1 MKETPNLEY
10 IKELAGGAKS
20 FEDKFIAIIK
30 AEFPNEK
37 REYLKNLHEK
47 KYRETSENVH
57 KLKHKLNILGL
68 QQGYRLAVRHEEDLR
83 YEDAKLKDEFVA
95 ILDVIEDFIQTL

>member
-20 FEDKFIAIIK
+20 FEEKFISIIK

-37 REYLKNLHEK
+37 EQYLQNLKDK

-68 QQGYRLAVRHEEDLR
+68 QKGYRLAVRHEEDLR
-83 YEDAKLKDEFVA
+83 YEDTKLKDEFLD
-95 ILDVIEDFIQTL
+95 ILNIIEAFIKTL